1 MLNRTDVRLEWL
13 AEFVAVSLNVSKSKL
28 LKFVD
33 EAIDSGLSV
42 NAAEGWLKVGSAVRN
57 KKRRLSPAGSKS
69 RRPD

>member
-1 MLNRTDVRLEWL
+1 MLDRTDARLEWL
-13 AEFVAVSLNVSKSKL
+13 AGFVAVSLNISRSKI

-42 NAAEGWLKVGSAVRN
+42 NAAEGFLKVGRAVRN